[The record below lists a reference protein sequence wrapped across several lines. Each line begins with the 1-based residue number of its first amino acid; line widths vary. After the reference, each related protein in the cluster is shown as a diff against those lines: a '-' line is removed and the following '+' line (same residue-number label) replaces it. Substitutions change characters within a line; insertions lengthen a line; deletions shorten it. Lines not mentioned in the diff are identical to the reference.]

1 MSAETYKAQARTK
14 SKKLRASCD
23 GCGASKLK
31 CDRVH
36 PECGRCL
43 AQGIPCVYGESR
55 KMGKRPRVHIP
66 VQLRSRPPSVASTSA
81 STSSRGTTTEG
92 SIDGDNGYGG
102 LAESRLDPS
111 SLQGIFG
118 PANSVS
124 DDMNEMSLDSTI
136 NDIYAGMFGPT
147 VSTFPALN
155 PVESDMTE
163 AMDSALATPMPHLQ
177 ENLSALTVPGIDTS
191 GMGSNGPFL
200 PESMESGL
208 ETVETN
214 TNGPVTVHDCQQDAL
229 EILASLSPR
238 ILGDN
243 NAFRDGSL
251 SGRTQ
256 DSADLP
262 VASTPGPT
270 FDHSL
275 RIHREANER
284 LRVLLTCSCTI
295 SAHQGLIFASII
307 HRVLDWYREAAGGS
321 RGSSLGRETAVTSIS
336 TGMSICASSP
346 TRVASRSVTGSGI
359 GRTGF
364 EQYNGTLPQN
374 QSALGTAPGTLTI
387 GSFDVDDQR
396 VQTALMMQLLLGEVK
411 RAACL
416 VDLFASRVQ
425 VSPNATGG
433 LPQTLGTWL
442 RDEHADIDIMIKSKL
457 RELNK

>member
-1 MSAETYKAQARTK
+1 
-14 SKKLRASCD
+14 
-23 GCGASKLK
+23 
-31 CDRVH
+31 
-36 PECGRCL
+36 
-43 AQGIPCVYGESR
+43 
-55 KMGKRPRVHIP
+55 MGKRPRVHIP
-66 VQLRSRPPSVASTSA
+66 VQLKSRPPSVGGTSA
-81 STSSRGTTTEG
+81 STSSRGATIEG
-92 SIDGDNGYGG
+92 SIDGENGDWG
-102 LAESRLDPS
+102 LAESRLDLS
-111 SLQGIFG
+111 SPRGIFG
-118 PANSVS
+118 PTNSVS
-124 DDMNEMSLDSTI
+124 DGMNDIALDSTI

-155 PVESDMTE
+155 PAESDMTE
-163 AMDSALATPMPHLQ
+163 SMDSALETPMPHLQ
-177 ENLSALTVPGIDTS
+177 ENMCALTVPGIDTS
-191 GMGSNGPFL
+191 GMGLNEPFL

-208 ETVETN
+208 EAVETN
-214 TNGPVTVHDCQQDAL
+214 TNGPVAVHDCQQDAL
-229 EILASLSPR
+229 DILASLSPR

-243 NAFRDGSL
+243 KAFHDGSL
-251 SGRTQ
+251 CGRMQGSG
-256 DSADLP
+256 DLP

-336 TGMSICASSP
+336 RGMSICASSP

-364 EQYNGTLPQN
+364 EQYNLDGTLSQN
-374 QSALGTAPGTLTI
+374 QPALGTAPGTLTI

-396 VQTALMMQLLLGEVK
+396 VQIALMMQLLLGEVK

-425 VSPNATGG
+425 FSPNATGG

-442 RDEHADIDIMIKSKL
+442 RDEHADIDVMIKSKL

>member
-1 MSAETYKAQARTK
+1 
-14 SKKLRASCD
+14 
-23 GCGASKLK
+23 
-31 CDRVH
+31 
-36 PECGRCL
+36 
-43 AQGIPCVYGESR
+43 
-55 KMGKRPRVHIP
+55 MGKRPRVHIP
-66 VQLRSRPPSVASTSA
+66 VQLKSRPSSLGGTSA
-81 STSSRGTTTEG
+81 STSSRGTTTDG
-92 SIDGDNGYGG
+92 SIDGENRDWA
-102 LAESRLDPS
+102 LAESRLDLS
-111 SLQGIFG
+111 SPRGIFGRANSFSDGMNDMALDSTIDDIYAGIFG
-118 PANSVS
+118 PH
-124 DDMNEMSLDSTI
+124 I
-136 NDIYAGMFGPT
+136 
-147 VSTFPALN
+147 STFLALN
-155 PVESDMTE
+155 PVEPDTTE
-163 AMDSALATPMPHLQ
+163 SMDSALATPMPHLQ
-177 ENLSALTVPGIDTS
+177 ENLSALNVPGIGTS
-191 GMGSNGPFL
+191 GMGLNLPFP
-200 PESMESGL
+200 PESMESAF
-208 ETVETN
+208 EAVETN
-214 TNGPVTVHDCQQDAL
+214 TNGPVAVHDCQQDAL
-229 EILASLSPR
+229 DILASLSPR

-243 NAFRDGSL
+243 KALRDGSL

-256 DSADLP
+256 NSAGLP

-321 RGSSLGRETAVTSIS
+321 RGTSLSRETAVTSIS
-336 TGMSICASSP
+336 RGMSICASSP

-359 GRTGF
+359 ERTGF
-364 EQYNGTLPQN
+364 EQYNGTLSEN
-374 QSALGTAPGTLTI
+374 QPALGTAPGTLTI

-442 RDEHADIDIMIKSKL
+442 RDEHADIDVMIKSKL